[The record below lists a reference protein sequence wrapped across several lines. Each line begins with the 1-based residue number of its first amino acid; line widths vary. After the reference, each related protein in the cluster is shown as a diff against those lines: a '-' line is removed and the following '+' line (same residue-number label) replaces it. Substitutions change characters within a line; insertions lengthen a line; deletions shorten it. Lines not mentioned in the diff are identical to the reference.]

1 MDIAEAQLRTGAA
14 GDARTRLDRIVARG
28 TQNEHGL
35 RALLL
40 LAEANEALGDQRA
53 ALVVYDRLRRDHPQ
67 APWPADRLLAHA
79 RLLQGAGNGAAARP
93 VLEQVLQ
100 RGDAHAMP
108 EATYRLGEITSADG
122 QHASAA
128 EWFMSAAYLANGT
141 TWKPRALLGAARSL
155 VALNEMNEALIVY
168 QKLLADQAQ
177 SREVSAEAAYGAGD
191 VLRRTGRHEAAIQMF
206 LAAAHHVPNSGI
218 ERRAL
223 VGAMRCFVATGDR
236 TSAETIYRR
245 LLASNTMEPELLAEA
260 RKVLALNQ

>member
-1 MDIAEAQLRTGAA
+1 
-14 GDARTRLDRIVARG
+14 
-28 TQNEHGL
+28 
-35 RALLL
+35 
-40 LAEANEALGDQRA
+40 
-53 ALVVYDRLRRDHPQ
+53 
-67 APWPADRLLAHA
+67 
-79 RLLQGAGNGAAARP
+79 
-93 VLEQVLQ
+93 
-100 RGDAHAMP
+100 MP

-177 SREVSAEAAYGAGD
+177 SQEVSAEAAYGAGD